1 MVNSSSKN
9 QYNSSQM
16 LQDAVQKQMGN
27 VTVAILIF
35 YTQSQPITKT
45 SPSRKQHTRKK
56 KTLKMAFT
64 LPLCENY
71 KNKMQFV

>member
-45 SPSRKQHTRKK
+45 SPTRKQQTRI
-56 KTLKMAFT
+56 
-64 LPLCENY
+64 NH
-71 KNKMQFV
+71 

>member
-1 MVNSSSKN
+1 MVNSSSKK

-27 VTVAILIF
+27 ATVAILIF

-45 SPSRKQHTRKK
+45 SPTRKQHTRK

-64 LPLCENY
+64 LPFCENY

>member
-16 LQDAVQKQMGN
+16 LQDAVQKKMGN

-45 SPSRKQHTRKK
+45 SPTRKQHSRKK
-56 KTLKMAFT
+56 PLKMAFT

-71 KNKMQFV
+71 KNEMQFV